1 MAVRF
6 LTLIAGGLLIALAVA
21 VSLISE
27 SPSITVW
34 IPAFLGIP
42 LVVCG
47 LIALKPEARAAAVH
61 VALLL
66 GLLGGVAS
74 LVKLVQSMTDPEASG
89 LAAMSQLAMFVICA
103 AYVILGV
110 RSFLRRGEPASWP
123 RRE

>member
-74 LVKLVQSMTDPEASG
+74 LAKLVQSMTDPGVSG

-103 AYVILGV
+103 AYVILGI
-110 RSFLRRGEPASWP
+110 RSFLRA
-123 RRE
+123 RRARKLAAA